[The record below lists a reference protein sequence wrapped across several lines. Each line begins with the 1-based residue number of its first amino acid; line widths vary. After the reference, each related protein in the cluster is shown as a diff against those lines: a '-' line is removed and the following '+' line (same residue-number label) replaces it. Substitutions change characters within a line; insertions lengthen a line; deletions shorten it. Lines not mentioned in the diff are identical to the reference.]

1 MSDQKK
7 IDNLIANARYGKLD
21 KVKELIEEGVSIDG
35 KESRGYDRT
44 ALHVA
49 TLSGKIDIMEY
60 LIDKGSDLLVT
71 DAGTYNTLTSV
82 IERIDIDNY
91 ELYRLSKRQQ
101 RFRNQDEN
109 GKYVPGEWVDEDR
122 PEKLQENENRIIEIN
137 EVQKKRIDAIKL
149 LLKKAEEKNVLN
161 DILTQKD
168 YVGLNAIQL
177 SYKGPY
183 EIIQLLLKYG
193 ADPKDILHHRYFAE
207 RVDENVLKLLMENA
221 IKDPNYEPRE
231 NAHQRVKDMFDYY
244 KELKEEKD
252 KIIDDVAEKNKVPKD
267 VAKQMKTFIDGSGK
281 RKSRKSK
288 SKKSVKKRLTKR
300 NKKSK
305 K

>member
-1 MSDQKK
+1 MSDQEN
-7 IDNLIANARYGKLD
+7 IDKLITNARYGKLD

-60 LIDKGSDLLVT
+60 LIDKGSNLLAT
-71 DAGTYNTLTSV
+71 DAGTYNPLTSV
-82 IERIDIDNY
+82 IEIIDIDDN
-91 ELYRLSKRQQ
+91 ELYRLSKPQQ

-109 GKYVPGEWVDEDR
+109 GKYVPGKWVDEDR

-137 EVQKKRIDAIKL
+137 EVRKKRVDAIKL
-149 LLKKAEEKNVLN
+149 LLEKAKEKNVLN

-177 SYKGPY
+177 SYRGPH
-183 EIIQLLLKYG
+183 EIIQLLLDYE
-193 ADPKDILHHRYFAE
+193 ADPKDILHKTYFAE
-207 RVDENVLKLLMENA
+207 RVDENVLKLLMEYA
-221 IKDPNYEPRE
+221 IKDPNYKPNEK
-231 NAHQRVKDMFDYY
+231 AHQRVKDMFDYY

-252 KIIDDVAEKNKVPKD
+252 KITDDVAKKNKIPEGVSEKI
-267 VAKQMKTFIDGSGK
+267 KSFFTGSGK
-281 RKSRKSK
+281 SKSRKSK

>member
-1 MSDQKK
+1 MSDQV
-7 IDNLIANARYGKLD
+7 DNLIANARHGKLD

-71 DAGTYNTLTSV
+71 DAGTYNPLTSV

-91 ELYRLSKRQQ
+91 ELYRLSKPQQ

-109 GKYVPGEWVDEDR
+109 GKYVPGEWVKEDR

-177 SYKGPY
+177 SYKRTH
-183 EIIQLLLKYG
+183 EIIQLLLDYG
-193 ADPKDILHHRYFAE
+193 ADPKDILHVMYFAE
-207 RVDENVLKLLMENA
+207 RVDENVLKLLMEYA

-252 KIIDDVAEKNKVPKD
+252 KITDDVAKKNKIPEGVSEKI
-267 VAKQMKTFIDGSGK
+267 KSFFTGSGK